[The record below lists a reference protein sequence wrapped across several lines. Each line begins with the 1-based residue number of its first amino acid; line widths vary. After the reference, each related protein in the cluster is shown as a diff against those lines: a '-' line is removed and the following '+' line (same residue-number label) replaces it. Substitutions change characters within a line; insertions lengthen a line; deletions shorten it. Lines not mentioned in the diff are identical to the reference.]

1 MVHPSDYSPMISLIN
16 SHSPPLFRHKHV
28 YKIVVRRSSPLCPRF
43 TVQPAS
49 VFWFYLAGSDA
60 IISGICFSEGASGR
74 QCTAVGELVHV
85 PFLPSFSLCSRL
97 RKGLC
102 ILVQRTSPCVLM
114 LLLSFWACSR
124 PEPRFGIRLSVIHVK
139 ACDLS
144 GWTGWRDMSDCPVPG
159 GSGWGAVGRA
169 LCLPEKSSFFAALKP
184 AGS

>member
-1 MVHPSDYSPMISLIN
+1 MYIKSWYVG
-16 SHSPPLFRHKHV
+16 
-28 YKIVVRRSSPLCPRF
+28 VRLCA
-43 TVQPAS
+43 PAS
-49 VFWFYLAGSDA
+49 PCSLPQFLGFTSQARMLLFLGFVSARG
-60 IISGICFSEGASGR
+60 
-74 QCTAVGELVHV
+74 QAVGGAQLWESLHV

-124 PEPRFGIRLSVIHVK
+124 PEPRFGIRLSVVHVK